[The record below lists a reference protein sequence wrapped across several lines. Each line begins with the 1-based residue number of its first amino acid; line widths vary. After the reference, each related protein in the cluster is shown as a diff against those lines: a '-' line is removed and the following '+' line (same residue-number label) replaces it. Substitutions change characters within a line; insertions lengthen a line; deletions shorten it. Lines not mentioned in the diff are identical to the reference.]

1 MSISI
6 KISLNEGL
14 YLKEPQDSVL
24 GRNIIKHSILMINDL
39 GFEAFTFKKLAQEIN
54 STEASIYRYFENK
67 HVLLIY
73 LVSWYWEWVNY
84 LIQINTN
91 NIEDPKEKLRIVIK
105 SFVFAS
111 KENPAVDFVNESV
124 LHDLVISEGMK
135 VYHTKDVDNDNT
147 KGFFSNY
154 KGLVNY
160 VAAIAKEINPEF
172 KYPSVFASN
181 LFELSNNHIYFARH
195 LPRLTDVIAD
205 QNEYDTAEEILN
217 YFAEKLLA

>member
-73 LVSWYWEWVNY
+73 LVSWYWEWVKY
-84 LIQINTN
+84 LIHINTN
-91 NIEDPKEKLRIVIK
+91 NIEDPREKLRIVIK

-135 VYHTKDVDNDNT
+135 VYHTKDVDTDNT

-195 LPRLTDVIAD
+195 LPKLTYVARWIRVNTIR
-205 QNEYDTAEEILN
+205 QKK
-217 YFAEKLLA
+217 F

>member
-135 VYHTKDVDNDNT
+135 VYHTKDVDTDNT

-154 KGLVNY
+154 KSLVNY

-195 LPRLTDVIAD
+195 LPKLTYVVCWIRVNTIR
-205 QNEYDTAEEILN
+205 QKK
-217 YFAEKLLA
+217 F